1 MKKLQLL
8 TVIFLLLSALTFAQ
22 TVYVTNTGK
31 KYHKSSCSYLSK
43 SKISIS
49 LEDAKSSGYTACK
62 RCKPSSGTTYQKSKT
77 KEKPETSSTIEK
89 KKTTKI
95 KPSSGTTYQKSE
107 TKEKTETSSTTEKKK
122 ITKSRCIA
130 ITKKGTQCKR
140 NAQAGSSYCW
150 QHK

>member
-49 LEDAKSSGYTACK
+49 LEDAKSSGYTPCK
-62 RCKPSSGTTYQKSKT
+62 RCKPQ
-77 KEKPETSSTIEK
+77 TSTS
-89 KKTTKI
+89 
-95 KPSSGTTYQKSE
+95 YQKSE
-107 TKEKTETSSTTEKKK
+107 TQEELKSSSTSEKKGN
-122 ITKSRCIA
+122 I
-130 ITKKGTQCKR
+130 KK
-140 NAQAGSSYCW
+140 
-150 QHK
+150 

>member
-1 MKKLQLL
+1 MKRLQIIAI
-8 TVIFLLLSALTFAQ
+8 IFFLLSAFALAQ

-62 RCKPSSGTTYQKSKT
+62 RCKPSSETTYQKSKT
-77 KEKPETSSTIEK
+77 KVKPDTTTKEK
-89 KKTTKI
+89 KKTV
-95 KPSSGTTYQKSE
+95 TT
-107 TKEKTETSSTTEKKK
+107 TKEKTTSS
-122 ITKSRCIA
+122 RCLA

-140 NAQAGSSYCW
+140 NSKSGSNYCW
-150 QHK
+150 QHQ